1 MLDQFKL
8 HPDIYRAVIASSDP
22 LNTLHNIR
30 NGKYSY
36 KTLDMLME
44 IFDAKDT
51 IEENALANR
60 KDNKK

>member
-1 MLDQFKL
+1 MLEQFKL

-22 LNTLHNIR
+22 LETLHNIR